1 MAVAER
7 GNMAKAADS
16 LAISRPVVSKTIG
29 DLEHTLGVRLFD
41 RSAQGV
47 ELTLYGRALLRR
59 SVAVFDELRQSV
71 KEMEFLSDA
80 SAGELRVGCPEVMAG
95 GFISA
100 VIDQVAA
107 QHPKVIFSTE
117 LGTIHDLQFHSL
129 RERKCELV
137 IGRLWDAT
145 VDAPEFDAEALF
157 HERLFVVAGPDSQ
170 WARRRKISLTQL
182 LDAPWIVAPVEMEPG
197 APMAEAFRAI
207 GVEGPR
213 TNMVQSPARR
223 SAALAP
229 ADSHRDVE
237 EPHAQ
242 SHRPA
247 FYRARPRVG
256 EAIGMTSEDRRSALG
271 HSCRYCHVRSL
282 VRYLQH
288 RALPRPTETR
298 LLAAFL
304 RPFCKQ
310 PAQPPQLRRPGFAR
324 SATPCSENRVGLE
337 AQNRRHLAA
346 IACSE
351 VARHG
356 R

>member
-1 MAVAER
+1 MDWTDRIGRRLKPRDLHVFMAVAER

-41 RSAQGV
+41 RSVQGV

-213 TNMVQSPARR
+213 TLVWSHSLNLRNSLVATGRYLTAMPESVLRFGPQRTWFKVLPVDLPRWHLPIAIVTLKNRTLSPI
-223 SAALAP
+223 
-229 ADSHRDVE
+229 
-237 EPHAQ
+237 AQ
-242 SHRPA
+242 L
-247 FYRARPRVG
+247 FIERAR
-256 EAIGMTSEDRRSALG
+256 E
-271 HSCRYCHVRSL
+271 
-282 VRYLQH
+282 
-288 RALPRPTETR
+288 
-298 LLAAFL
+298 LAK
-304 RPFCKQ
+304 P
-310 PAQPPQLRRPGFAR
+310 
-324 SATPCSENRVGLE
+324 
-337 AQNRRHLAA
+337 LA
-346 IACSE
+346 
-351 VARHG
+351 
-356 R
+356 